1 MKQFFNTIAIIVVLI
16 FSVQAGYS
24 QVDSTIQL
32 CQKQITLPFI
42 SDGQVYSAFLNGDE
56 VAEFHVTFYGESTYR
71 IAAYSGVS
79 EGNLIFSLYD
89 VDKNLLFTNKDYQNA
104 AYWDFKFDNTVDCI
118 IEATLEPKNLTTGI
132 AVVLIGFQQ

>member
-16 FSVQAGYS
+16 FSMQAAYS
-24 QVDSTIQL
+24 QVDSTIRL

-71 IAAYSGVS
+71 IAAYSGTS
-79 EGNLIFSLYD
+79 EGASDTLQLKAGIYNL
-89 VDKNLLFTNKDYQNA
+89 TNKDYQNA
-104 AYWDFKFDNTVDCI
+104 AYWDFKFDNSVDCI